1 MVFEKSLVGGFPTIA
16 ATRKQFAELMLAD
29 CLAARSSAVP
39 LAPKLVFSSNGQGVS
54 LAGTDPIFA
63 QAMMEADW
71 IHADGMS
78 VVLASRRAATP
89 LPERVATTDFFHDAA
104 LVAIPNGLAFY
115 MLGGTEEQNSK
126 ACEAIARLYPQLR
139 LVGRRNGYFK
149 REEEAG
155 ICADI
160 VRAKPDVLWVAMGKP
175 GQELWCVRNRDRLD
189 GIAWVK
195 TCGGLY
201 AFLAGDAT
209 RAPDWMQRW
218 GLEWLHRALQEPS
231 RLLWRYLVTNPHAI
245 YRLIRYTR

>member
-29 CLAARSSAVP
+29 CLAARLSKTPVI
-39 LAPKLVFSSNGQGVS
+39 PKLVFSSNGQGVS
-54 LAGTDPIFA
+54 LAGTDPVFA
-63 QAMMEADW
+63 RTMEQADW

-78 VVLASRRAATP
+78 VVLASKRAATP

-104 LVAIPNGLAFY
+104 EIAITNGLSFY
-115 MLGGTEEQNSK
+115 MLGGTESQNRK
-126 ACEAIARLYPQLR
+126 ACEAIAQLYPRLK

-149 REEEAG
+149 REEEAAV
-155 ICADI
+155 CVDI
-160 VRAKPDVLWVAMGKP
+160 VNARPDVLWVAMGKP
-175 GQELWCVRNRDRLD
+175 GQELWCVRNRDRL
-189 GIAWVK
+189 GGVAWIK

-201 AFLAGDAT
+201 AFLAGDAV
-209 RAPDWMQRW
+209 RAPDWMQRC
-218 GLEWLHRALQEPS
+218 GLEWLHRALKEPS